1 MIICSAFGEVK
12 IIFFIHPSFIL
23 GFYNALIQTKV
34 GNQK

>member
-1 MIICSAFGEVK
+1 MIICSTFGEVK
-12 IIFFIHPSFIL
+12 IILFIHPSFIL